1 MQAEYIEI
9 KATTKLWKKLIEEF
23 ELLFFLPFIVSTTA
37 ILAVI
42 RNQYSDLTCEAL
54 YSYTFLLSK
63 QDTYGYSWTNY
74 SSKHYAVYE

>member
-1 MQAEYIEI
+1 MK
-9 KATTKLWKKLIEEF
+9 KAYWRIWVII
-23 ELLFFLPFIVSTTA
+23 FLPFIVSTTA

-74 SSKHYAVYE
+74 SSKPYAVYE